1 MGAHGAAARRGRGRA
16 GGRRGVEVCS
26 CSTSSYSSSPSSS
39 APSFPQAWFRARLG
53 AGVAEVPLGASAG
66 GASDPRGA
74 PRALDFGT
82 QLARWVQGA
91 GPQPVVDVAAP
102 LHLQDFS
109 RGL

>member
-1 MGAHGAAARRGRGRA
+1 MEYASSLADTRWERMEQPPAEAGAEP
-16 GGRRGVEVCS
+16 EVDE
-26 CSTSSYSSSPSSS
+26 
-39 APSFPQAWFRARLG
+39 AWFRARLG

-102 LHLQDFS
+102 LHLQTVPLAAS
-109 RGL
+109 RRTAGPLAP